1 MAQQNI
7 NSKSS
12 TRVFLDWI
20 HKTNKTYGQ
29 TKFSSK
35 EFYMCLFRLDT
46 QDKRI
51 NRKKQI
57 NKSYGQTKYSF
68 TDYYMC
74 LFRLDTQDKLT
85 NKTYDQT
92 KFEITYSLKAFYT
105 CLFRMDTQDKPS
117 NNTFIQTIL
126 PMSFFNGHTGQTEQ
140 HHIYSRHF
148 TQVVLEWTHRTN
160 GIFIQSILPMYFY
173 NGHT

>member
-46 QDKRI
+46 QDKRT
-51 NRKKQI
+51 NKTKQI
-57 NKSYGQTKYSF
+57 DKSYSQTEYSF

-74 LFRLDTQDKLT
+74 LFRLDTQDKRSNNILIQRILP
-85 NKTYDQT
+85 YP
-92 KFEITYSLKAFYT
+92 
-105 CLFRMDTQDKPS
+105 CLFRMDTQDKQS
-117 NNTFIQTIL
+117 NNIL
-126 PMSFFNGHTGQTEQ
+126 
-140 HHIYSRHF
+140 
-148 TQVVLEWTHRTN
+148 
-160 GIFIQSILPMYFY
+160 IQSILPMSF
-173 NGHT
+173 

>member
-1 MAQQNI
+1 MILISGRNKHQISNESIEGKDPYMWYKYINYLFWESILGWSFFHWIHRTNGHTGYVAQQNI

-46 QDKRI
+46 QDKRT
-51 NRKKQI
+51 NRTKQI

-85 NKTYDQT
+85 NKTKQTHKSYGQT
-92 KFEITYSLKAFYT
+92 KY
-105 CLFRMDTQDKPS
+105 
-117 NNTFIQTIL
+117 
-126 PMSFFNGHTGQTEQ
+126 
-140 HHIYSRHF
+140 
-148 TQVVLEWTHRTN
+148 
-160 GIFIQSILPMYFY
+160 
-173 NGHT
+173 